1 VCVPDRNMRLLRQVS
16 YHRKKIQANL
26 REPWRIIADN
36 DGHVITFVP
45 GYIRKW
51 LMLKYL
57 EARGVEPLFPT
68 PTSTKVQERL
78 YPRGFVECNP
88 SWKRLDGA
96 GCY

>member
-1 VCVPDRNMRLLRQVS
+1 MCVPDRNMRLLRQVS

-68 PTSTKVQERL
+68 PTSTKVQKSVTAAPVL
-78 YPRGFVECNP
+78 PRSLFY
-88 SWKRLDGA
+88 RIA
-96 GCY
+96 QT